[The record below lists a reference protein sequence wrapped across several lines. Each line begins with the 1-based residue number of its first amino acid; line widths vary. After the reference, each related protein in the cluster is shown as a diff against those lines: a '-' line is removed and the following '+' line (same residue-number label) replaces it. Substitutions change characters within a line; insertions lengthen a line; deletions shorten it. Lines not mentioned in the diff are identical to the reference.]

1 VDQTLTSAPN
11 RLLSALA
18 QADFALLSPH
28 LREAH
33 FQQGAMLQEAGD
45 LIEQIYFPRTGMISL
60 LAVMRNGDGVEC
72 ATIGREG
79 AVGAMSG
86 LGSRRSMS
94 RAVMQIEGDSSQI
107 SPSNFRAAIESS
119 GAIRDLVVRYNDVQ
133 LALVHQTAGCNAL
146 HDVEQRLCRWLLQTH
161 DRCGSD
167 AIPLTQ
173 KFLSEML
180 GVQRTHVTAIAQ
192 SLQSAGLI
200 EYRRGRIDIIDRKAL
215 ERKSCECYETVRLR
229 NESVFS

>member
-1 VDQTLTSAPN
+1 
-11 RLLSALA
+11 
-18 QADFALLSPH
+18 
-28 LREAH
+28 
-33 FQQGAMLQEAGD
+33 MAGH
-45 LIEQIYFPRTGMISL
+45 
-60 LAVMRNGDGVEC
+60 
-72 ATIGREG
+72 
-79 AVGAMSG
+79 
-86 LGSRRSMS
+86 
-94 RAVMQIEGDSSQI
+94 
-107 SPSNFRAAIESS
+107 SNFRAAIESS

-133 LALVHQTAGCNAL
+133 VALVQQTAGCNAL

-229 NESVFS
+229 NESVFRPENEKKDLGKPRTRR